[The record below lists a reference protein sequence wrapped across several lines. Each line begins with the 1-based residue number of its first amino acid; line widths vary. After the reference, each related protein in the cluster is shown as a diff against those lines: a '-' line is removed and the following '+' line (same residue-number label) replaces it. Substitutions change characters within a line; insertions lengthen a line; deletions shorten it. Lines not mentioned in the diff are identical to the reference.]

1 MTMVL
6 ALLSLTLLQLLH
18 LAIQHGEHMG
28 FLVLDAVIMHV
39 VEQIVKAVLAL
50 DRRERHAFAAPFN
63 LGHPLLVVEKNPI
76 QASMKLLDL
85 DLSQALPLLHG
96 VFQTLANHLILHIKK
111 LCHGLPSPVEVPLVL
126 GLSGALLLLVRRIS
140 LPLRLPLRL
149 PRRVRLAWTVIRLG
163 PEVAVWVARPPDHA
177 IAQLPF
183 CNIDLKP
190 AMRPEMC
197 VTLAGPIEPGE
208 QGLGYLCP
216 TPASVKSAAS
226 GVVSQTGT
234 PCPCKEAMSG

>member
-1 MTMVL
+1 MTPVLSLLSL
-6 ALLSLTLLQLLH
+6 ALLQTVK
-18 LAIQHGEHMG
+18 LAINRGNDVR
-28 FLVLDAVIMHV
+28 FLVFDAVIM
-39 VEQIVKAVLAL
+39 QIMQQIIKAVLAL
-50 DRRERHAFAAPFN
+50 DRRERQAFAAPFD
-63 LGHPLLVVEKNPI
+63 LYKALLVLEQDAI
-76 QASMKLLDL
+76 QAGMKLLDL

-96 VFQTLANHLILHIKK
+96 IFQTLTNNLILHVKK

-126 GLSGALLLLVRRIS
+126 GLSGALLLLVRRIP

-197 VTLAGPIEPGE
+197 VTLAGSIEPGE
-208 QGLGYLCP
+208 QVLGSGPEGAEEFEAGESVHRLRLFLCGLACLAQP
-216 TPASVKSAAS
+216 
-226 GVVSQTGT
+226 
-234 PCPCKEAMSG
+234 